1 VHDAARHGRPGLT
14 DLSGTEWAA
23 AERAAR
29 DAYGRLVAWLAFRWR
44 DVAAAEDAVADA
56 LVAALEH
63 WPRTGVPRS
72 PDAWLLTAA
81 RRTLLQGRRHALV
94 AQSPEVLATLEIE
107 AAALDTE
114 SFPDERLGLLFV
126 CAHPAL
132 PAAMHAP
139 LMLQVVLGLD
149 AATIASAFLVSPAA
163 MAQRLVRAKATIR
176 AEGLRFEIPETR
188 ERPER
193 LAAVLEGIYG
203 AYTIGSSL
211 VSSANP
217 AVLPAD
223 LSAEAQYLARLVA
236 RLEPDSA
243 EAQGLLALM
252 LLCEG
257 RRPAQFDR
265 DGRFVPLAAQDVR
278 LWDRPLVEEGERL
291 LMAAACMQTPGRFQ
305 WEAAIQSAH
314 CQRLFTG
321 ETPWTGIVQLY
332 EALVGCHGGLG
343 ARIGHAVAVGEAADA
358 AAGLAALNE
367 VAESSV
373 ASYQP
378 YWVARAHLERRA
390 GLPGEARA
398 SLARA
403 VGLTADPRV
412 RDYLLTWEHGQS
424 PSR

>member
-1 VHDAARHGRPGLT
+1 MHDAARHERTGLT
-14 DLSGTEWAA
+14 ALSDTEWAA
-23 AERAAR
+23 AERSAR
-29 DAYGRLVAWLAFRWR
+29 DSYGRLVAWLAFRWR
-44 DVAAAEDAVADA
+44 DVAAAEDAMADA

-81 RRTLLQGRRHALV
+81 RRRLLQRRRHELV
-94 AQSPEVLATLEIE
+94 TRSPEVLAALEGDAVAVETETL
-107 AAALDTE
+107 
-114 SFPDERLGLLFV
+114 PDERLGLLFV

-132 PAAMHAP
+132 PSAMHAP

-176 AEGLRFEIPETR
+176 AEGLRFEIPEAR

-217 AVLPAD
+217 SLLPAE
-223 LSAEAQYLARLVA
+223 LAGEALYLARLVA

-243 EAQGLLALM
+243 EARGLLALM
-252 LLCEG
+252 LFCEG
-257 RRPAQFDR
+257 RRPAQFDQ
-265 DGRFVPLAAQDVR
+265 DGRFVPLALQETA
-278 LWDRPLVEEGERL
+278 LWNRHLVEEGEQT
-291 LMAAACMQTPGRFQ
+291 LMDAFRMRAPGRFQ

-321 ETPWTGIVQLY
+321 ETPWAGIVQLY
-332 EALVGCHGGLG
+332 EALVGCHSGLG
-343 ARIGHAVAVGEAADA
+343 SRIGRAVALGEAAGA
-358 AAGLAALNE
+358 EAGLAALTD
-367 VAESSV
+367 VAEESV

-378 YWVARAHLERRA
+378 YWVARAHLEHKDTRQANRNA
-390 GLPGEARA
+390 PGPPCSA
-398 SLARA
+398 
-403 VGLTADPRV
+403 
-412 RDYLLTWEHGQS
+412 
-424 PSR
+424 PSG

>member
-1 VHDAARHGRPGLT
+1 
-14 DLSGTEWAA
+14 LSGPEWAA

-29 DAYGRLVAWLAFRWR
+29 DSYGRLVAWLAFRWR
-44 DVAAAEDAVADA
+44 DVAAAEDAMADA

-72 PDAWLLTAA
+72 PEAWLLTAA
-81 RRTLLQGRRHALV
+81 RRTLLQRRRHALV
-94 AQSPEVLATLEIE
+94 TQSPEVLATLETDP
-107 AAALDTE
+107 ASLDTG
-114 SFPDERLGLLFV
+114 SVPDERLGLLFV

-132 PAAMHAP
+132 PPAMHAP

-176 AEGLRFEIPETR
+176 AEGLRFEIPEAR
-188 ERPER
+188 ERPAR

-211 VSSANP
+211 VSSPNP
-217 AVLPAD
+217 SVLPAE
-223 LSAEAQYLARLVA
+223 LTTEALYLARLVA
-236 RLEPDSA
+236 QLEPDSA
-243 EAQGLLALM
+243 EGLGLVALM
-252 LLCEG
+252 LLCEA
-257 RRPAQFDR
+257 RRAAQFDR
-265 DGRFVPLAAQDVR
+265 EGRFVPLASQDLA
-278 LWDRPLVEEGERL
+278 LWDRRLVEEGERT
-291 LMAAACMQTPGRFQ
+291 LMQAARMQAPARFQ

-321 ETPWTGIVQLY
+321 ETPWAGIVRLY

-343 ARIGHAVAVGEAADA
+343 ARIGYAVAVGEAAGA
-358 AAGLAALNE
+358 AAGLATLTE

-378 YWVARAHLERRA
+378 YWVARAHLERGS
-390 GLPGEARA
+390 GLAGEARA

-403 VGLTADPRV
+403 IGLTTDPRV
-412 RDYLLTWEHGQS
+412 RDYLLTWEQA
-424 PSR
+424 PTRPR

>member
-1 VHDAARHGRPGLT
+1 M
-14 DLSGTEWAA
+14 SGPEWAA

-29 DAYGRLVAWLAFRWR
+29 DTYGRLVAWLAFRWR
-44 DVAAAEDAVADA
+44 DVAAAEDAMADA

-63 WPRTGVPRS
+63 WPKTGVPRS
-72 PDAWLLTAA
+72 PEAWLPTAA
-81 RRTLLQGRRHALV
+81 RRALLQRRRHALV
-94 AQSPEVLATLEIE
+94 TQSPEVLSTLATEVASLEIE
-107 AAALDTE
+107 A
-114 SFPDERLGLLFV
+114 FPDQRLGLLFV

-176 AEGLRFEIPETR
+176 TAGLRFAIPEAP

-217 AVLPAD
+217 SLLPAE
-223 LSAEAQYLARLVA
+223 LASEALYLAHLVA
-236 RLEPDSA
+236 RLEADSA
-243 EAQGLLALM
+243 EARGLLALM
-252 LLCEG
+252 LFCEG
-257 RRPAQFDR
+257 RRPAQFDQ
-265 DGRFVPLAAQDVR
+265 DGRFVPLAAQDTTQ
-278 LWDRPLVEEGERL
+278 WDRQFIEAGEQT
-291 LMAAACMQTPGRFQ
+291 LMAASRMRAPGRFQ

-321 ETPWTGIVQLY
+321 ETPWEGIVQLY
-332 EALVGCHGGLG
+332 DALVGCHGGLG
-343 ARIGHAVAVGEAADA
+343 SRIGRAVALGEAAGA

-367 VAESSV
+367 VAETSV

-378 YWVARAHLERRA
+378 YWVARAHLEHKA
-390 GLPGEARA
+390 GLPERART
-398 SLARA
+398 SVQRA
-403 VGLTADPRV
+403 LGLTADARI
-412 RDYLLTWEHGQS
+412 RAYLLTWTS
-424 PSR
+424 TR

>member
-1 VHDAARHGRPGLT
+1 MHDAARHERAGLSA
-14 DLSGTEWAA
+14 LSETEWAA

-29 DAYGRLVAWLAFRWR
+29 DSYGRLVAWLAFRWR
-44 DVAAAEDAVADA
+44 DVAAAEDAMADA

-72 PDAWLLTAA
+72 PEAWLLTAA
-81 RRTLLQGRRHALV
+81 RRTLLQRRRHELV
-94 AQSPEVLATLEIE
+94 TQSPEVLA
-107 AAALDTE
+107 ALADDAVTVETE
-114 SFPDERLGLLFV
+114 TFPDERLGLLFV

-176 AEGLRFEIPETR
+176 TEGLRFEIPEAR

-217 AVLPAD
+217 SLLPAE
-223 LSAEAQYLARLVA
+223 LAGEALYLARLVA

-243 EAQGLLALM
+243 EARGLLALM

-265 DGRFVPLAAQDVR
+265 DGRFVPLAAQDTT
-278 LWDRPLVEEGERL
+278 LWDRQLVQEGEHT
-291 LMAAACMQTPGRFQ
+291 LMAAFRMRAPGRFQ

-321 ETPWTGIVQLY
+321 ETPWAGIVQLY
-332 EALVGCHGGLG
+332 EALVGCHSGLG
-343 ARIGHAVAVGEAADA
+343 ARIGHAVAVGEAEGA
-358 AAGLAALNE
+358 AAGLAALTE

-373 ASYQP
+373 ASHQP
-378 YWVARAHLERRA
+378 YWVARAHLEHKA
-390 GLPGEARA
+390 GLQERART
-398 SLARA
+398 SLQRA
-403 VGLTADPRV
+403 LGLTADARI
-412 RDYLLTWEHGQS
+412 RAYLLTRENTG
-424 PSR
+424 